1 MGNLY
6 RFVEPVV
13 LFLLKKKGRSY
24 GYELA
29 AELREHALT
38 DASIEAAA
46 LYKTLRQLEQ
56 NDCVTSEWDVTG
68 KGPAKRVYCLTSR
81 GEEHL
86 AEWTTVLDHVARS
99 MTRSCAQ
106 PESRL
111 ATSRHADLRSLS
123 APGSEPPKQRSRR
136 LPSPGNPKQALT
148 ENLQAPTGRQR
159 MDAMRMGAGSV

>member
-6 RFVEPVV
+6 RFIEPFL

-68 KGPAKRVYCLTSR
+68 KGPAKRVYCLTPY

-86 AEWTTVLDHVARS
+86 VEWITVLDHVARS
-99 MTRSCAQ
+99 MTRFVRTA
-106 PESRL
+106 
-111 ATSRHADLRSLS
+111 
-123 APGSEPPKQRSRR
+123 G
-136 LPSPGNPKQALT
+136 KQARDESQHEPAASLRRPGKRSAKSA
-148 ENLQAPTGRQR
+148 EPALARPR
-159 MDAMRMGAGSV
+159 

>member
-1 MGNLY
+1 MPHRICPRHGADHPCTCAMGNLY
-6 RFVEPVV
+6 RFVEPVL

-68 KGPAKRVYCLTSR
+68 KGPAKRVYCLTPR

-86 AEWTTVLDHVARS
+86 AEWITVLDHVARS
-99 MTRSCAQ
+99 MTRFVRAAGKQ
-106 PESRL
+106 ARDES
-111 ATSRHADLRSLS
+111 
-123 APGSEPPKQRSRR
+123 PCEPPVSLRRSGKRSAKTAE
-136 LPSPGNPKQALT
+136 LALA
-148 ENLQAPTGRQR
+148 LSR
-159 MDAMRMGAGSV
+159 

>member
-6 RFVEPVV
+6 RFVEPVL

-56 NDCVTSEWDVTG
+56 NDCVTSEWDVHRQRAG
-68 KGPAKRVYCLTSR
+68 QNESIASRPAARSTSR
-81 GEEHL
+81 SGSPFS
-86 AEWTTVLDHVARS
+86 TTW
-99 MTRSCAQ
+99 
-106 PESRL
+106 
-111 ATSRHADLRSLS
+111 
-123 APGSEPPKQRSRR
+123 PGR
-136 LPSPGNPKQALT
+136 
-148 ENLQAPTGRQR
+148 
-159 MDAMRMGAGSV
+159 